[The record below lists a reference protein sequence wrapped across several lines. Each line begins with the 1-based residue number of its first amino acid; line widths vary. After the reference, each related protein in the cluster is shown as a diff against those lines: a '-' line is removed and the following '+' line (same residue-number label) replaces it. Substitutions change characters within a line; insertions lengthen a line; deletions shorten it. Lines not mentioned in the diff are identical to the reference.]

1 MLQGLTMEGN
11 TGKERQGTEF
21 QDLIKKPSTFKD
33 LNRIQGLFKTTTK
46 TQVLSNIVR
55 ATLKQ
60 HDPLNMD
67 TRGSSIK
74 HFHIKGVQLG

>member
-1 MLQGLTMEGN
+1 MLQGLTMEGK
-11 TGKERQGTEF
+11 TRKERQGTEF
-21 QDLIKKPSTFKD
+21 QDLIKKPSTF
-33 LNRIQGLFKTTTK
+33 QGLFKTTTK

-60 HDPLNMD
+60 HDPLNVD